1 MSLIRVKKDFANSNK
16 KLLQKLV
23 IASVLSTGLTIIPT
37 SPAYSAAP
45 VGSGTLGTDTNRTS
59 FISSAAVANG
69 VRGGNLAFALGN
81 AEATAGA
88 VMAVSNTA
96 TQTARSLGL
105 VAANTDSA
113 SGLGLT
119 QTATVALGG
128 VLSFYSLTA
137 TSLSITWTG
146 GTVTASATAST
157 NLAGT
162 AISDTATAIAFTTAA
177 AASGVA
183 HIASILWTAP
193 TTAGTYVI
201 DSYVTTGV
209 GGTGS
214 FTATN
219 PVTGGTKISSI
230 TVTVGGSHA
239 AAGGTNTP
247 ATLGAVNGSMFTA
260 VATNTGVLPVIHP
273 VGNLGT
279 GETTALS
286 KGLIAKDTSFGT
298 AQTATVLAGGALSL
312 YALVSSAAAYTA
324 SGGSF
329 SETQGATTATYTNDL
344 KTTLITGATS
354 TERKVVA
361 TIWRAP
367 TTPGSY
373 TITLT
378 TGFVTDSNGVANA
391 IVPTLGS
398 TGLPAT
404 LSGNITVTVVAAS
417 AGGSYSVAYSACNTA
432 VNTAAITAGA
442 GTAGIDSTGTVKN
455 GDSWSIDFDLNDAY
469 NANLDSG
476 NIVVSATNGALVNIG
491 SGSSTPVA
499 GTSSTDVEF
508 GATTSRTVRVS
519 QPAGGAPLTTTVTIS
534 FNGTTVCTKTV
545 TISGKVA
552 SLTVANVGAQSLTGS
567 AGSVQWMYQEIG
579 RSEAG
584 LFTILAKDSAGN
596 IVDTSGLGL
605 FAPVAATLT
614 TTVANISNFTY
625 ATSRSSTSAARFS
638 LGAWTCTGTAGE
650 ANVKVKFTTTATG
663 EAVESAAFKAR
674 CAGDPDTYTLSLDK
688 SSYVQGDLATATVQ
702 FLDSKGNKANSVTA
716 VGANSWNLPFM
727 TGVTFTMASGASATA
742 VTKTDGTSVAVFTV
756 GSTAIAVTAGTYTGV
771 VSYDAPANGVKS
783 TPTYKISTGG
793 DTTSF
798 SEILKSVV
806 ALIASINKQIQAL
819 QKLILKR

>member
-1 MSLIRVKKDFANSNK
+1 MSKTTLRKRIALVAVSALTAGVLSVVASPAAYANHAAANGSVNTLVTVGQVDNSLMVATTSNTGGAAVGIPTTFTQVSD
-16 KLLQKLV
+16 LGTG
-23 IASVLSTGLTIIPT
+23 SVL
-37 SPAYSAAP
+37 
-45 VGSGTLGTDTNRTS
+45 
-59 FISSAAVANG
+59 
-69 VRGGNLAFALGN
+69 
-81 AEATAGA
+81 
-88 VMAVSNTA
+88 
-96 TQTARSLGL
+96 RSLGL
-105 VAANTDSA
+105 V
-113 SGLGLT
+113 
-119 QTATVALGG
+119 Q
-128 VLSFYSLTA
+128 
-137 TSLSITWTG
+137 
-146 GTVTASATAST
+146 
-157 NLAGT
+157 
-162 AISDTATAIAFTTAA
+162 
-177 AASGVA
+177 
-183 HIASILWTAP
+183 
-193 TTAGTYVI
+193 
-201 DSYVTTGV
+201 
-209 GGTGS
+209 
-214 FTATN
+214 
-219 PVTGGTKISSI
+219 
-230 TVTVGGSHA
+230 
-239 AAGGTNTP
+239 
-247 ATLGAVNGSMFTA
+247 
-260 VATNTGVLPVIHP
+260 
-273 VGNLGT
+273 
-279 GETTALS
+279 
-286 KGLIAKDTSFGT
+286 KDTSSGT
-298 AQTATVLAGGALSL
+298 AQTAVVLGGGKLSL
-312 YALVSSAAAYTA
+312 YAQVTTAVAFVA

-329 SETQGATTATYTNDL
+329 SGAVGGPGGALAATTTIQYSNDL
-344 KTTLITGATS
+344 KTVLLSFNSTSATG
-354 TERKVVA
+354 VG
-361 TIWRAP
+361 TIWTAP
-367 TTPGSY
+367 STAGTY
-373 TITLT
+373 TISMQ
-378 TGFVTDSNGVANA
+378 TGFVASTAGVAGSTKPDLA
-391 IVPTLGS
+391 STAVPSTLG
-398 TGLPAT
+398 A
-404 LSGNITVTVVAAS
+404 NITVTVVAAS

-442 GTAGIDSTGTVKN
+442 GTAGIDSAGSVKN

-491 SGSSTPVA
+491 SGGSTPVA

-519 QPAGGAPLTTTVTIS
+519 QPAGAAPLTTTVTIS

-552 SLTVANVGAQSLTGS
+552 SLTVANVGTQSLTGS
-567 AGSVQWMYQEIG
+567 SGSSQWTYQEIG
-579 RSEAG
+579 LWSAG

-625 ATSRSSTSAARFS
+625 ATSRSSTAAARFS

-688 SSYVQGDLATATVQ
+688 SSYVQGDVATATVQ

-727 TGVTFTMASGASATA
+727 TGVTFTMTSGASAAA

-756 GSTAIAVTAGTYTGV
+756 GTTTAVTAGTYTGV
-771 VSYDAPANGVKS
+771 VSYDTPANGVKS